1 MTGTYDELPGFEHV
15 LLEDSYVLDIEAR
28 PGALALRLDLL
39 LLPGHPEHRPPRPGE
54 RACFR
59 NATLVFRDVRD
70 LHWTGQ
76 GTPPSRDADG
86 TPDHGCVDALTRT
99 GADAYRLEGDWGGI
113 TVASAPPALLIHPGP
128 GQPTGRG
135 VSAREDGGRTARSAA
150 AGGVIPRPVTSG
162 PHG

>member
-1 MTGTYDELPGFEHV
+1 MSGTYDELPGFEHV

-28 PGALALRLDLL
+28 PGVLTLRLDLL

-59 NATLVFRDVRD
+59 TATLVFRDVRD

-76 GTPPSRDADG
+76 GRPPSRDPDG

-99 GADAYRLEGDWGGI
+99 DADAYRLEGDWGAI
-113 TVASAPPALLIHPGP
+113 TAASAPPALLIHPGP
-128 GQPTGRG
+128 
-135 VSAREDGGRTARSAA
+135 A
-150 AGGVIPRPVTSG
+150 
-162 PHG
+162 